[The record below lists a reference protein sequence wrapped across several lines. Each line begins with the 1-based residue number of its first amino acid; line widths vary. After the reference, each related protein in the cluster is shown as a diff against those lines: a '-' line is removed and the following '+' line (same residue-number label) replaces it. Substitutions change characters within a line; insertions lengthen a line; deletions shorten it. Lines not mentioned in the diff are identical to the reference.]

1 MSRTYKYVDKHV
13 LNMINHI
20 ARDVIKYNRAVPQ
33 EYIDA
38 LPDDKCFPVVF
49 SMVHEH
55 KAGKRVEPHMRCM
68 FAVPTEASRLL
79 VDVEMGLYD
88 LLPQIEVADTPAE
101 PTPV

>member
-1 MSRTYKYVDKHV
+1 MSRNYKYTDKHT

-33 EYIDA
+33 ECIDE
-38 LPDDKCFPVVF
+38 LPEDKFFPVVF

-55 KAGKRVEPHMRCM
+55 KAGKPVEPHMRCM
-68 FAVPTEASRLL
+68 FAVPTLPKRLL

-88 LLPQIEVADTPAE
+88 LLPTFEVADTPAE